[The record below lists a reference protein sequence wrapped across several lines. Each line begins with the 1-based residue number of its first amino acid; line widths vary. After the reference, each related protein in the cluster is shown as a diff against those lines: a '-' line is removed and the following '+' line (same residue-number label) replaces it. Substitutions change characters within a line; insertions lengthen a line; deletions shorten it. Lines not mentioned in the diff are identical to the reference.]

1 MSSAQA
7 TILVVDDSAANLRL
21 LSVMLASLGYQAH
34 RATSGENALTTLET
48 ILPEL
53 VLLDVSMPGIDG
65 YKVCQI
71 LKADPRTQDIP
82 VIFIS
87 ALDEVM
93 DKVKGF
99 NVGGVDYITKPF
111 QIAEVR
117 IRVQTHL
124 ALRQL
129 QQELQHKNQ
138 LLLAERS
145 LAGKIQSD
153 LLPKIT
159 PILPGFEIAAYC
171 VPSWEVG
178 GDFYDW
184 QKLGE
189 DRLNLTLGDVMGKGM
204 SAALLMTTVRATL
217 RALGM
222 QDSPIPS
229 RILCAQKL
237 LEQDLGHSES
247 FVTLFHGQ
255 LNCQSHQMDYIDA
268 GHGLALIRRANGNIE
283 RLIKGG
289 IPMGIL
295 PDQNYKTGQIIFAQN
310 DTLILFSDG
319 LSEVFP
325 DAAKCPEVFGPL
337 LQGAMGATEMLER
350 IFTQIPANAKRSDDV
365 TVLVL
370 FCQSGS

>member
-7 TILVVDDSAANLRL
+7 TILLVDDSATNLRI
-21 LSVMLASLGYQAH
+21 LSVMLSSLGYQVH
-34 RATSGENALTTLET
+34 RATSGEDALTTLET

-71 LKADPRTQDIP
+71 LKADPHTHDIP

-93 DKVKGF
+93 DKLKGF
-99 NVGGVDYITKPF
+99 SVGGVDYITKPF

-129 QQELQHKNQ
+129 QQELQYKNQ
-138 LLLAERS
+138 LLLTERS
-145 LAGKIQSD
+145 MAGKIQSD
-153 LLPKIT
+153 LLPNIA
-159 PILPGFEIAAYC
+159 PVLAGFEIAAYC
-171 VPSWEVG
+171 VPSRDVG

-222 QDSPIPS
+222 QDSSIPS
-229 RILCAQKL
+229 RILCAQQL

-255 LNCQSHQMDYIDA
+255 LNCQSHRMDYIDA
-268 GHGLALIRRANGNIE
+268 GHGLALIRRANGDIE
-283 RLIKGG
+283 RLVKGG
-289 IPMGIL
+289 IPIGIL

-350 IFTQIPANAKRSDDV
+350 IFAQIPVNAKRADDV

-370 FCQSGS
+370 FRQSGL

>member
-1 MSSAQA
+1 
-7 TILVVDDSAANLRL
+7 
-21 LSVMLASLGYQAH
+21 
-34 RATSGENALTTLET
+34 
-48 ILPEL
+48 
-53 VLLDVSMPGIDG
+53 
-65 YKVCQI
+65 
-71 LKADPRTQDIP
+71 
-82 VIFIS
+82 
-87 ALDEVM
+87 
-93 DKVKGF
+93 
-99 NVGGVDYITKPF
+99 
-111 QIAEVR
+111 VR

-129 QQELQHKNQ
+129 QQELQYKNQ
-138 LLLAERS
+138 LLLTERS

-153 LLPKIT
+153 LLPNIA
-159 PILPGFEIAAYC
+159 PVLAGFEIAAYC
-171 VPSWEVG
+171 VPSRDVG

-222 QDSPIPS
+222 QDSSIPS
-229 RILCAQKL
+229 RILCAQQL

-255 LNCQSHQMDYIDA
+255 LNCQSHRMDYIDA
-268 GHGLALIRRANGNIE
+268 GHGLALIRRANGDIE
-283 RLIKGG
+283 RLVKGG
-289 IPMGIL
+289 IPIGIL

-350 IFTQIPANAKRSDDV
+350 IFAQIPVNAKRADDV

-370 FCQSGS
+370 FRQSGL

>member
-1 MSSAQA
+1 MLSDKAN
-7 TILVVDDSAANLRL
+7 ILVVDDSATNLRL
-21 LSVMLASLGYQAH
+21 LSVMLVSLGYQVLQAP
-34 RATSGENALTTLET
+34 SGEKALTAIET
-48 ILPEL
+48 TVPDL
-53 VLLDVSMPGIDG
+53 VLLDVSLPGIDG
-65 YKVCQI
+65 YQVCQT
-71 LKADPRTQDIP
+71 LKANDRTQEIP

-99 NVGGVDYITKPF
+99 SVGGVDYITKPF

-153 LLPKIT
+153 LLPNIT
-159 PILPGFEIAAYC
+159 PSLAGFEIAAYC
-171 VPSWEVG
+171 VPSRDVG

-204 SAALLMTTVRATL
+204 PAALLMTTVRATL

-229 RILCAQKL
+229 RILCAQQL

-255 LNCQSHQMDYIDA
+255 LNCQSRQMDYIDA
-268 GHGLALIRRANGNIE
+268 GHGLALIRRANGDIE
-283 RLIKGG
+283 RLVKGG

-295 PDQNYKTGQIIFAQN
+295 PDQNYKTGQITFSQN

-325 DAAKCPEVFGPL
+325 DAAQRPEIFGPL
-337 LQGAMGATEMLER
+337 LQGALGATEMLEK
-350 IFTQIPANAKRSDDV
+350 IFTQIPANVERSDDV

-370 FCQSGS
+370 SCQSGL